1 VSLLEVRKLTRSFYG
16 IHALGGVDLR
26 VEAHRITGLIGP
38 NGAGKTTLFNCI
50 TGVVAPDSGTVLF
63 GGRDITGW
71 RPDRI
76 SSFGLVRTFQIARGF
91 PRLSVYENLLLF
103 GDHQPGERASAALMR
118 STASLRRES
127 ELVDRAF
134 AVASRLNLVRALND
148 PASSLSGGQKKL
160 LEIGRVLMARPQLI
174 LLDEP
179 VAGVNPSLT
188 REIAAH
194 LRSLVDDGLSVLL
207 IEHHMDTIAQLCDH
221 VVVLAEGKNLAEGS
235 FEALSRN
242 ESVQEAYMGRKR
254 QIPCASSAS
263 MDWSSATAPRT
274 RF

>member
-1 VSLLEVRKLTRSFYG
+1 VALLEVRDLTRSFYG

-50 TGVVAPDSGTVLF
+50 SGVVAPDSGTVRF

-76 SSFGLVRTFQIARGF
+76 SSVGLIRTFQIARGF
-91 PRLSVYENLLLF
+91 PRLSVYENLLLY
-103 GDHQPGERASAALMR
+103 GDRQPGERVSAALMR
-118 STASLRRES
+118 SEAALRRES
-127 ELVDRAF
+127 ELIDRAF
-134 AVASRLNLVRALND
+134 AIASRLNLVQVLND

-160 LEIGRVLMARPQLI
+160 LEIGRVLMGRPRLI

-235 FEALSRN
+235 FDALSRN
-242 ESVQEAYMGRKR
+242 EAVQEAYMGRKR
-254 QIPCASSAS
+254 RVS
-263 MDWSSATAPRT
+263 
-274 RF
+274 

>member
-1 VSLLEVRKLTRSFYG
+1 MISRSGQEQRGALLDVRGLTRSFYG
-16 IHALGGVDLR
+16 IHALGGVDLQ
-26 VEAHRITGLIGP
+26 VEARRITGLIGP

-50 TGVVAPDSGTVLF
+50 SGVVAPDSGSIRF

-76 SSFGLVRTFQIARGF
+76 ASVGLIRTFQIARGF
-91 PRLSVYENLLLF
+91 PRLSVYENLLLY
-103 GDHQPGERASAALMR
+103 GDRQPGERVSAALLR
-118 STASLRRES
+118 SGHALRRES
-127 ELVDRAF
+127 ELIDRAY
-134 AVASRLNLVRALND
+134 AIASRLNLVRVLND

-160 LEIGRVLMARPQLI
+160 LEIGRVLMGRPQLI

-188 REIAAH
+188 REIGSH

-235 FEALSRN
+235 FEVLSHN
-242 ESVQEAYMGRKR
+242 EAVQEAYMGRKR
-254 QIPCASSAS
+254 QSS
-263 MDWSSATAPRT
+263 
-274 RF
+274 